1 MLSLEKLKK
10 ILARIPRGKVATYGG
25 IARALGTP
33 KAYRAVGTLCGKNDR
48 PDLYPCYKVVRSDG
62 TVGGYILGTAEK
74 IRRLKKDG
82 VQTEGGR
89 IKHFKERVFKF

>member
-1 MLSLEKLKK
+1 MLSLQNLQKL
-10 ILARIPRGKVATYGG
+10 LARIPRGKVATYGG
-25 IARALGTP
+25 IARALGMP
-33 KAYRAVGTLCGKNDR
+33 RAHRAIGTLCGKNDR

-62 TVGGYILGTAEK
+62 TIGGYILGTTEK

-82 VQTEGGR
+82 VEVEGVR